1 MHAGRGRGRDAAEQ
15 AAAEAARQ
23 AAMLRHAELVASARK
38 DEGPISIGGMLQI
51 LQKLV
56 CGLLEHNQVCRAP
69 RLRLVSRSL
78 WHLLNNFKLRGLLAC
93 TLPAEIGQG
102 SFGSG
107 RQAKA

>member
-1 MHAGRGRGRDAAEQ
+1 
-15 AAAEAARQ
+15 
-23 AAMLRHAELVASARK
+23 MLRHAELVASARK

-93 TLPAEIGQG
+93 TLPAEIAP
-102 SFGSG
+102 
-107 RQAKA
+107 RKLRLWQASPRHDLCRGCILMQRMP